1 MCEVVPCSRLCRVVS
16 GISNAKEAAFLVLY
30 WPFLKALSANCT
42 LSSLETEFMM

>member
-1 MCEVVPCSRLCRVVS
+1 MHEVVPCSRLHRVVP
-16 GISNAKEAAFLVLY
+16 GTSNANKAAFLVLY